1 MRGFPVVSRVNGHPR
16 HGTMAA
22 NSSSRSISALFEN
35 TATACASRD
44 FLHVPQEACR
54 DYAEGPIT
62 LTYGE
67 AQARVDALAAR
78 LQAAGYGPGCRVAL
92 ALDNRPAF
100 FLYFLALAKAGAGIV
115 PLNAAMSVPELAYV
129 LGHADVS
136 LAVTHQGHAARL
148 RSALPDTIPLAV
160 AAEEPGAF
168 ARAAGPRVAGAGEA
182 ALLYTS
188 GTTGT
193 PKGCILTDEYFH
205 EIGRLYTELG
215 GYCRF
220 DGVGDR
226 LATPLPVTH
235 MNALACSFMA
245 MLMTGGC
252 LIQLDRFH
260 PSTWWQ
266 TIRASRA
273 TAFHYL
279 GVMPAMLLSAPA
291 TSEDD
296 VSATVRFAFGAGV
309 DPRHQAAFEA
319 RFGVPLIEAWAM
331 TETGA
336 GAWIT
341 ANREPRHLGQRCFG
355 KPPRGLACRI
365 VDDRGID
372 VAPETAGE
380 LLVRREGPDPRRG
393 FFAGYYKDDSA
404 TSEAWAGGWFHTGD
418 IVRAGA
424 DGCFFFVDRAKN
436 VVRRSGENIAAV
448 EVESALQTHGDVLAC
463 AVCAVADDVRGE
475 EVFAFVVL
483 RPGVPGSRDTAIRL
497 QTHCQRLLAYHKAP
511 GHMAFRAELP
521 QTASQKLAR
530 GQIKALAAGAVRSAQ
545 AFDLKHL
552 KKRAVAGRAKG
563 YEDVVLVAPVTVPY
577 VRYSIRNGHWF
588 VAQALARLIQESGL
602 DKADIDGLSLG
613 SFTLAPDTS
622 IGVTQ
627 HLGVTPRWL
636 DHIPLG
642 GACGIVALRRAL
654 RAVQSGDAEVV
665 ACIGADTNHVD
676 SFRQSLGSFSVF
688 ARDAVFPY
696 GSGGPNAS
704 FAFLTSYYMRS
715 YGATRED
722 FGKICVAQRDNAL
735 RYPHALFKKKLS
747 LEEYLNARLI
757 ADPIR
762 LFDCVMPCA
771 GAEGFLVMARRRA
784 EAHGLPYV
792 RVRSTCERHNAF
804 PDDPIQMRG
813 GWELEREHL
822 YGAAGIEP
830 ADVDFVQTYDDY
842 PVMSVMQLEDL
853 GFCAKGEGA
862 QFIRRHTLSTD
873 GSFPINT
880 SGGQLSV
887 GQAGCAAGFLG
898 LVESIRQLTGR
909 NLAQPVADARF
920 GIAVGFG
927 MITYDRGLCSG
938 AAVLSR
944 ADA

>member
-1 MRGFPVVSRVNGHPR
+1 
-16 HGTMAA
+16 MAA
-22 NSSSRSISALFEN
+22 NSSSRSICALFEN
-35 TATACASRD
+35 TATARASRD
-44 FLHVPQEACR
+44 FLHVPAEACR

-67 AQARVDALAAR
+67 ARARVDELAAR
-78 LQAAGYGPGCRVAL
+78 LAAAGYGPGCRVAL

-100 FLYFLALAKAGAGIV
+100 FLHFLALAKAGASIV
-115 PLNAAMSVPELAYV
+115 PLNAGMSVAELAYV
-129 LGHADVS
+129 LGAADVS
-136 LAVTHQGHAARL
+136 LAVTHQGHAAHVRA
-148 RSALPDTIPLAV
+148 ALPGKIPLIV
-160 AAEEPGAF
+160 AAQDACEF
-168 ARAAGPRVAGAGEA
+168 APAAGPHVAGAGEA

-193 PKGCILTDEYFH
+193 PKGCILTHEYFID
-205 EIGRLYTELG
+205 IGNLYTGLG

-220 DGVGDR
+220 DGTGDR

-245 MLMTGGC
+245 MLTTGGC

-266 TIRASRA
+266 SIRASRA

-279 GVMPAMLLSAPA
+279 GVMPAMLLNAPA
-291 TSEDD
+291 SAEDD

-309 DPRHQAAFEA
+309 DPRHQAPFEA

-331 TETGA
+331 SETGA

-341 ANREPRHLGQRCFG
+341 ANREPRHVGQRCFG
-355 KPPRGLACRI
+355 KPPPGLACRI
-365 VDDRGID
+365 VDERGSD
-372 VAPETAGE
+372 VEPEAAGE
-380 LLVRREGPDPRRG
+380 LWVRRVGPDPRRG
-393 FFAGYYKDDSA
+393 FFAGYYRDESA
-404 TSEAWAGGWFHTGD
+404 TSQAWAGGWFHTGD
-418 IVRAGA
+418 VVRAGV
-424 DGCFFFVDRAKN
+424 DGSLFFVDRSKN

-448 EVESALQTHGDVLAC
+448 EVESALQTHCDVLAS

-483 RPGVPGSRDTAIRL
+483 NPGVSGSLDTAIRL
-497 QTHCQRLLAYHKAP
+497 QSHCQQLLAYYKAP
-511 GHMAFRAELP
+511 GYMAFRGELP

-530 GQIKALAAGAVRSAQ
+530 AEIKALAAGAVQSVQ
-545 AFDLKHL
+545 AFDLRHL
-552 KKRAVAGRAKG
+552 KKRTVRGSTKD
-563 YEDVVLVAPVTVPY
+563 YSDVVLAAPVTVPY

-588 VAQALARLIQESGL
+588 VAQALARLIKESGL
-602 DKADIDGLSLG
+602 DKGDIDGLSLG

-622 IGVTQ
+622 IGATQ
-627 HLGVTPRWL
+627 HLGVTLRWL
-636 DHIPLG
+636 DHVPLG

-676 SFRQSLGSFSVF
+676 SFRQSLGNFSVF

-704 FAFLTSYYMRS
+704 FAFLTSYYMRT

-735 RYPHALFKKKLS
+735 RYPHALFRKKLS

-784 EAHGLPYV
+784 EALGLPYV

-813 GWELEREHL
+813 GWVLEREHL

-830 ADVDFVQTYDDY
+830 ADIDFVQTYDDY
-842 PVMSVMQLEDL
+842 PVMSVIQLEDL
-853 GFCAKGEGA
+853 GFCAKGEGPE
-862 QFIRRHTLSTD
+862 FIRRHSFTAD

-880 SGGQLSV
+880 CGGQLSV

-898 LVESIRQLTGR
+898 LVESIRQLTGC
-909 NLAQPVADARF
+909 NLAQPVPDARF

>member
-1 MRGFPVVSRVNGHPR
+1 
-16 HGTMAA
+16 MAA

-44 FLHVPQEACR
+44 FLHVPAEACR
-54 DYAEGPIT
+54 GFAEGPIT
-62 LTYGE
+62 VAYGE
-67 AQARVDALAAR
+67 ARARVGALAAR
-78 LQAAGYGPGCRVAL
+78 FAAAGYGPGCRVAL

-100 FLYFLALAKAGAGIV
+100 FLHFLALAKVGASIV
-115 PLNAAMSVPELAYV
+115 PLNAGMSVAELGYV
-129 LGHADVS
+129 LGHADVA
-136 LAVTHQGHAARL
+136 LAVTHQGHAALVRA
-148 RSALPDTIPLAV
+148 ALPGSIPLIV
-160 AAEEPGAF
+160 AAEGAHAF
-168 ARAAGPRVAGAGEA
+168 APAAGPRVAGAGEA

-193 PKGCILTDEYFH
+193 PKGCILTNEYFLD
-205 EIGRLYTELG
+205 IGRLYTGLG

-220 DGVGDR
+220 DGTGDR

-245 MLMTGGC
+245 MLTTGGC

-266 TIRASRA
+266 SIRASRA

-279 GVMPAMLLSAPA
+279 GVMPAMLLNAPA
-291 TSEDD
+291 SAADD

-341 ANREPRHLGQRCFG
+341 ANREPRHVGQRCFG
-355 KPPRGLACRI
+355 KPPPGLAWRI
-365 VDDRGID
+365 VDDRGGE
-372 VAPETAGE
+372 VEPGAAGE
-380 LLVRREGPDPRRG
+380 FWVRREGSDPRRG
-393 FFAGYYKDDSA
+393 FFDGYYKDESA
-404 TSEAWAGGWFHTGD
+404 TSQAWAGGWFHTGD
-418 IVRAGA
+418 VVRAGE
-424 DGCFFFVDRAKN
+424 DGSLFFVDRSKN

-448 EVESALQTHGDVLAC
+448 EVESALQTQCDVRAS

-483 RPGVPGSRDTAIRL
+483 NPGVSPSLDTAIRL
-497 QTHCQRLLAYHKAP
+497 QSHCQQLLAYYKAP
-511 GHMAFRAELP
+511 GYVSFRGELP

-530 GQIKALAAGAVRSAQ
+530 AEIKALAADAVRSAR

-552 KKRAVAGRAKG
+552 KKRAVRGSTQD
-563 YEDVVLVAPVTVPY
+563 YSDVVLAAPVTVPY

-588 VAQALARLIQESGL
+588 VAQALARLIKESGL
-602 DKADIDGLSLG
+602 DKGDIDGLSLG

-627 HLGVTPRWL
+627 HLGVTLRWL
-636 DHIPLG
+636 DHVPLG

-688 ARDAVFPY
+688 ARDAVLPY

-704 FAFLTSYYMRS
+704 FAFLTSYYMRA

-784 EAHGLPYV
+784 EVLGLPYV

-813 GWELEREHL
+813 GWVLEREHL

-830 ADVDFVQTYDDY
+830 ADIDFVQTYDDY
-842 PVMSVMQLEDL
+842 PVMSIIQLEDL

-862 QFIRRHTLSTD
+862 EFIRRHSLTAD

-880 SGGQLSV
+880 CGGQLSV

-898 LVESIRQLTGR
+898 LVESIRQLTDR
-909 NLAQPVADARF
+909 NLAQPVPGARF